1 MGVRVSIWGAPLLES
16 RRFPAA
22 GAVVTRR
29 RVSLRDRSPERRP
42 GAFCS
47 PPIPVAGWKVLSL
60 AALAS
65 PSPFNNGGKRNR
77 GTGQLAET
85 LFRVTLPPR
94 RLVPLP
100 PMCRVGDLFNYLPGF
115 TQIFGSAPY
124 RNVLSATFFFFW
136 FLANPCVH
144 FPSGAAM
151 CLALQFGCACPLCA
165 LRAGSF
171 AARCACR
178 VVTNTSG
185 RTEPPLL
192 TVTERASLLNCRG
205 VVLFCF

>member
-1 MGVRVSIWGAPLLES
+1 MGVRVSIWGAPPLES

-65 PSPFNNGGKRNR
+65 PSPSDNGGKRNR

-85 LFRVTLPPR
+85 LFRVALPPG
-94 RLVPLP
+94 RLGPLP
-100 PMCRVGDLFNYLPGF
+100 PMCHVGDLFNYLPGF
-115 TQIFGSAPY
+115 TQIFGSAAY
-124 RNVLSATFFFFW
+124 RNVLSATFFFLLLVFGEPVC
-136 FLANPCVH
+136 A
-144 FPSGAAM
+144 FPIWSSNVLSFAVRLRLPPLCPVRRELRSKM
-151 CLALQFGCACPLCA
+151 CLQGCYK
-165 LRAGSF
+165 
-171 AARCACR
+171 
-178 VVTNTSG
+178 
-185 RTEPPLL
+185 
-192 TVTERASLLNCRG
+192 
-205 VVLFCF
+205 